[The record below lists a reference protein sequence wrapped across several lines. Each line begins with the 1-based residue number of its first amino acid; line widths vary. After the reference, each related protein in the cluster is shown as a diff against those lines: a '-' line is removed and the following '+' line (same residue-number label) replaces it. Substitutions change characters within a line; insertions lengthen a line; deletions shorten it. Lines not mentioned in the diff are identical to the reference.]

1 MNGLKNQHHSDTCIT
16 AQKQWKWI
24 PWFRKWHGTRG
35 HPFPLILITKVTSPL
50 SALQCTCTQV
60 YSMKSRSLL
69 YKHEDIQ
76 WYLLKLW
83 LKMLSGKVCDWIKL
97 MLEVK
102 DTLSI
107 NSPPSPLPDLPCN
120 IISSSSANHTITHSS
135 WSKED
140 GDLHQ
145 EWGVGG
151 GGGGGTN
158 QRAGGPG
165 KITFDSAPGD
175 VTKSWGAGVFPW
187 LLHV

>member
-1 MNGLKNQHHSDTCIT
+1 MT

-24 PWFRKWHGTRG
+24 PWFRKWHGTRR

-60 YSMKSRSLL
+60 YSMKSQSLL

-120 IISSSSANHTITHSS
+120 IISSSSANHTISHGS

-151 GGGGGTN
+151 GGRRGTN

-165 KITFDSAPGD
+165 KITLDSAPGV
-175 VTKSWGAGVFPW
+175 VTKSWGPGVFPW

>member
-1 MNGLKNQHHSDTCIT
+1 MPWD
-16 AQKQWKWI
+16 QK
-24 PWFRKWHGTRG
+24 T
-35 HPFPLILITKVTSPL
+35 PFPIDPYHQSTSPL
-50 SALQCTCTQV
+50 SVLQCTCTQV
-60 YSMKSRSLL
+60 YSMKSQSLL

-120 IISSSSANHTITHSS
+120 IISSSSANHTISHGS

-145 EWGVGG
+145 EWGGG
-151 GGGGGTN
+151 GGGGELIKGLEVLEKLLWTVPLGLS
-158 QRAGGPG
+158 QRAGGQG
-165 KITFDSAPGD
+165 FSLGYCMYKHAFEGLSEQ
-175 VTKSWGAGVFPW
+175 V
-187 LLHV
+187 LH

>member
-1 MNGLKNQHHSDTCIT
+1 MTWD
-16 AQKQWKWI
+16 QK
-24 PWFRKWHGTRG
+24 T
-35 HPFPLILITKVTSPL
+35 PFPIDPYHQSTSPL

-60 YSMKSRSLL
+60 YSMKSQSLL

-120 IISSSSANHTITHSS
+120 IISSSSANHTIRHSS

-151 GGGGGTN
+151 GGGGELIKGLEVLEKLLLTVPLGMS
-158 QRAGGPG
+158 QRAGGQG
-165 KITFDSAPGD
+165 FSLGYCMYKHAFEGLSEQ
-175 VTKSWGAGVFPW
+175 V
-187 LLHV
+187 LH

>member
-1 MNGLKNQHHSDTCIT
+1 MTWD
-16 AQKQWKWI
+16 QK
-24 PWFRKWHGTRG
+24 T
-35 HPFPLILITKVTSPL
+35 PFPIDPYHQSTSPL
-50 SALQCTCTQV
+50 SVLKCTCTQV
-60 YSMKSRSLL
+60 YSMKSQSLL

-120 IISSSSANHTITHSS
+120 IISSSSANHTISHRSS
-135 WSKED
+135 STED

-145 EWGVGG
+145 EWGAGG
-151 GGGGGTN
+151 GGKRGELIKGLEVLEKLLWTVPLGLS
-158 QRAGGPG
+158 QRAGGQG
-165 KITFDSAPGD
+165 FSLGYCMYKHAFEGLSEQ
-175 VTKSWGAGVFPW
+175 V
-187 LLHV
+187 LH

>member
-1 MNGLKNQHHSDTCIT
+1 MIPAWQLKNNESEFPGLEMTWD
-16 AQKQWKWI
+16 QK
-24 PWFRKWHGTRG
+24 T
-35 HPFPLILITKVTSPL
+35 PFPIDPYHQSTSPL
-50 SALQCTCTQV
+50 SVLQCTCTQV
-60 YSMKSRSLL
+60 YSMKSQSLL

-120 IISSSSANHTITHSS
+120 IISSSSANHTISHGS

-145 EWGVGG
+145 EWGRGG
-151 GGGGGTN
+151 RGTN
-158 QRAGGPG
+158 QRAGGAG
-165 KITFDSAPGD
+165 KITLDSAPGV
-175 VTKSWGAGVFPW
+175 VTKSWGPGVFPW